1 MNKYLEDKRLNEKEN
16 LKKFVIIFEGF
27 EKYTIKEV

>member
-1 MNKYLEDKRLNEKEN
+1 MKRYIKDKRLEKREN

-27 EKYTIKEV
+27 EKYNIFEV